1 MESVGLPPGHRPCS
15 DLGEAGSVAGGREPT
30 RVART
35 AGLPAL
41 GAALILCL
49 THDARAD
56 SDGDDEVR
64 AHAPRRTA
72 EVLLDMDD
80 AVRTERAEGASFGI
94 RKRYGFEYAQKISS
108 GSGPP
113 VIFS

>member
-1 MESVGLPPGHRPCS
+1 M
-15 DLGEAGSVAGGREPT
+15 

-41 GAALILCL
+41 GAALLLCL
-49 THDARAD
+49 TADARAD
-56 SDGDDEVR
+56 SDEEDEVR
-64 AHAPRRTA
+64 AHHPRRTA

-80 AVRTERAEGASFGI
+80 AVRTDRDEGGSFHI
-94 RKRYGFEYAQKISS
+94 RKRYGFEYAQRISS

-113 VIFS
+113 VIFSVQGPAMPHKRFGLSFEVRF